1 MLSAIRVTGALLFV
15 VAAIAFAQSDAS
27 PARPKTR
34 LNHVIER
41 LEQGQVVMGTFP
53 GTGGSLSTAR
63 ALATSANDFVMFDL
77 QYGLFDVR
85 QVQLMLFGMIDKSD
99 ILKRG
104 ALQPRV
110 TPLARIPESTH
121 DSPEFAVKQLLDA
134 GVFGIMFPHI
144 ESKEQAEAAVRS
156 MRYPQRNGVSF
167 DEADSRRG
175 APKDASWYWG
185 LSDAEYMQRA
195 DVWPINPQGELLAI
209 AQIESSAGV
218 AHLDEILRTPGIGAI
233 LIGPYHLSESLGE
246 KSYNSPKTEAN
257 VQIILKKC
265 LENRIPCAYPVV
277 GATPEESQHEVTR
290 RREEGFKI
298 ITVNTTG
305 R

>member
-1 MLSAIRVTGALLFV
+1 
-15 VAAIAFAQSDAS
+15 
-27 PARPKTR
+27 
-34 LNHVIER
+34 
-41 LEQGQVVMGTFP
+41 
-53 GTGGSLSTAR
+53 
-63 ALATSANDFVMFDL
+63 
-77 QYGLFDVR
+77 
-85 QVQLMLFGMIDKSD
+85 MIDKAN
-99 ILKRG
+99 ILERG
-104 ALQPRV
+104 TLQPRV

-167 DEADSRRG
+167 DEADSKRG
-175 APKDASWYWG
+175 EQPKDASWYWG
-185 LSDAEYMQRA
+185 LSDAEYKQRA

-218 AHLDEILRTPGIGAI
+218 THLDDIARVPGIGAI

-277 GATPEESQHEVTR
+277 GATPAESERELAR
-290 RREEGFKI
+290 RRAEGFRI
-298 ITVNTTG
+298 ITVNTSG

>member
-1 MLSAIRVTGALLFV
+1 MCSTTRRISVLIFVLAATALAQTAASQAKPRV
-15 VAAIAFAQSDAS
+15 
-27 PARPKTR
+27 R
-34 LNHVIER
+34 LNRVIER
-41 LEQGQVVMGTFP
+41 LEQGQVVIGTFP
-53 GTGGSLSTAR
+53 GSGGSLSTAR
-63 ALATSANDFVMFDL
+63 TLATSSNDFVMFDL

-85 QVQLMLFGMIDKSD
+85 QVQLMLFGMIDKSN
-99 ILKRG
+99 LLERG
-104 ALQPRV
+104 NLQPRV

-167 DEADSRRG
+167 DEADSKRG

-185 LSDAEYMQRA
+185 LSDAEYKQRA

-218 AHLDEILRTPGIGAI
+218 AHLDDIARVPGIGAI

-277 GATPEESQHEVTR
+277 GATPEESQRELAR
-290 RREEGFKI
+290 RRAEGFRI
-298 ITVNTTG
+298 ITVNTSG